1 MERQRLSLFPHLIE
15 RIEHMADWDI
25 AAGYDVKSF
34 EATQQ
39 EDPIPRLIEVKA
51 VSPWNYRF
59 NWTKNEIEISK
70 LHQQTY
76 YLYLVPV
83 LGMQIFDFEGLR
95 VIRNPYSNVY
105 KNKKEWL
112 RSCELL
118 SFSIP
123 NPKAKK
129 GSTPRNINRLD
140 QRI

>member
-1 MERQRLSLFPHLIE
+1 M
-15 RIEHMADWDI
+15 
-25 AAGYDVKSF
+25 KSF

-59 NWTKNEIEISK
+59 NWTKNEIEVSK

-83 LGMQIFDFEGLR
+83 LGKHIFDFEELR

-105 KNKKEWL
+105 KNRKEWL
-112 RSCELL
+112 RSFELL
-118 SFSIP
+118 SFCIP
-123 NPKAKK
+123 NPKIKR
-129 GSTPRNINRLD
+129 G
-140 QRI
+140 